1 MLHFMG
7 HKESGRTQRW
17 NNNKQVISGPTDKA
31 KMEGVSYAKI
41 PRQLLFS
48 VVLFHYSC

>member
-7 HKESGRTQRW
+7 HKESDRTQRW

-41 PRQLLFS
+41 PRQLLLF
-48 VVLFHYSC
+48 VVIFHYS